1 MKISRSQQSANRIWF
16 SCYLSASRSPS
27 SSPVHRMLRLLCM
40 SLEDEWGNSLK
51 KLNDYMRSYVLDDL
65 FAVFIPV
72 ADVVVGWD
80 KHESRVINIDERSR

>member
-1 MKISRSQQSANRIWF
+1 
-16 SCYLSASRSPS
+16 
-27 SSPVHRMLRLLCM
+27 MLRLLCM

-72 ADVVVGWD
+72 ADVVVGLD
-80 KHESRVINIDERSR
+80 KHESRVINIDERSH